1 MAFWSP
7 QSDSIDPNKF
17 GLLASPQACVGPAG
31 YEFIMGGVA
40 QAAAIEA
47 AEIVANK
54 SLLWSTIQFVNAG
67 FVNQS
72 IDIEVR
78 VLGGGRSISQVLV
91 TLTADG
97 TVLQAMS
104 AALGGRQGT
113 ERQFVRMPTLAAPED
128 CSIKTDLDH
137 NNDQDLI
144 AQFERRMAIEAPHKG
159 LGAMWIR
166 SKDALP
172 ITAGLLAITSD
183 FMLGLHPESFRGTS
197 LDNTFRVFSTHPTE
211 WILCVTQMSG
221 FRDGAAMGV
230 TQQFAQD
237 GQLLSVSSQTGLL
250 PRSENRR

>member
-1 MAFWSP
+1 VFWSP
-7 QSDSIDPNKF
+7 QLSLDNETVFK
-17 GLLASPQACVGPAG
+17 LVASPQACVGPAG
-31 YEFIMGGVA
+31 SEFIMGGVA

-47 AEIVANK
+47 AEIVSGK
-54 SLLWSTIQFVNAG
+54 PLLWSTIQFVNAG
-67 FVNQS
+67 LLNQS
-72 IDIEVR
+72 IDIEVEL
-78 VLGGGRSISQVLV
+78 LGGGRSISQVLV

-97 TVLQAMS
+97 TVLQTMS
-104 AALGGRQGT
+104 GALGGRQGT
-113 ERQFVRMPTLAAPED
+113 ERQFVSMPTVAAPED

-144 AQFERRMAIEAPHKG
+144 AQFERRIAIEAPDDG

-166 SKDALP
+166 SNDALP

-197 LDNTFRVFSTHPTE
+197 LDNTFRVFSTCPTE

-221 FRDGAAMGV
+221 FRDGAAIGV
-230 TQQFAQD
+230 THQFTQD

>member
-7 QSDSIDPNKF
+7 RSDSSKANKF

-31 YEFIMGGVA
+31 YGFIMGGVA

-47 AEIVANK
+47 AEIVADK
-54 SLLWSTIQFVNAG
+54 PLLWSTIQFVYPG
-67 FVNQS
+67 LLNQS
-72 IDIEVR
+72 IDIEVE
-78 VLGGGRSISQVLV
+78 VLGGGRSISQVLAM
-91 TLTADG
+91 LTADG
-97 TVLQAMS
+97 MVLQTMS

-113 ERQFVRMPTLAAPED
+113 ERSFVSIPKVAAPED
-128 CSIKTDLDH
+128 CPIKIDLDPES
-137 NNDQDLI
+137 NQDLI
-144 AQFERRMAIEAPHKG
+144 AQFERRMAIDEPDEG

-172 ITAGLLAITSD
+172 ISAGLLAITSD

-197 LDNTFRVFSTHPTE
+197 LDNTFRVFSTRPAE

-230 TQQFAQD
+230 THQFTQD
-237 GQLLSVSSQTGLL
+237 GRLLSVSSQTGLL
-250 PRSENRR
+250 PRSENGR

>member
-1 MAFWSP
+1 MFWSP
-7 QSDSIDPNKF
+7 QLSLDNKTVF
-17 GLLASPQACVGPAG
+17 KLVASPQACVGPAG
-31 YEFIMGGVA
+31 SEFIMGGVA

-47 AEIVANK
+47 AEIVSDK
-54 SLLWSTIQFVNAG
+54 PLLWSTIQFVNAG
-67 FVNQS
+67 LLNQS
-72 IDIEVR
+72 IDIEVE

-97 TVLQAMS
+97 TVLQTMS

-113 ERQFVRMPTLAAPED
+113 ERQFVSMPAVAAPEE

-144 AQFERRMAIEAPHKG
+144 AQFERRIAIEAPDDG

-166 SKDALP
+166 SNDALP
-172 ITAGLLAITSD
+172 MTAGLLAITSD

-221 FRDGAAMGV
+221 FRDGAAMGI
-230 TQQFAQD
+230 THQFAQD
-237 GQLLSVSSQTGLL
+237 GKLLSVSSQTGLL
-250 PRSENRR
+250 PRSANRR

>member
-7 QSDSIDPNKF
+7 QPPVKAERKF
-17 GLLASPQACVGPAG
+17 ELVASTQTCVGPAG

-47 AEIVANK
+47 AEIVSGK
-54 SLLWSTIQFVNAG
+54 PLLWSTIQFVNAG
-67 FVNQS
+67 LLNQS
-72 IDIEVR
+72 IDIEVEL
-78 VLGGGRSISQVLV
+78 LGGGRSISQVLV

-97 TVLQAMS
+97 TVLQTMS
-104 AALGGRQGT
+104 GALGGRQGT
-113 ERQFVRMPTLAAPED
+113 ERQFVSMPTVAAPED
-128 CSIKTDLDH
+128 SSIKTDLDH

-144 AQFERRMAIEAPHKG
+144 AQFERRIAIEAPHDG

-166 SKDALP
+166 SKDSHP
-172 ITAGLLAITSD
+172 ISAGLLAITSD

-197 LDNTFRVFSTHPTE
+197 LDNTFRVFSTVPTE

-230 TQQFAQD
+230 THQFTQD

-250 PRSENRR
+250 PRSDDRR

>member
-1 MAFWSP
+1 MFWSP
-7 QSDSIDPNKF
+7 QLSLNNENKF
-17 GLLASPQACVGPAG
+17 KLLASPQACVGPAG
-31 YEFIMGGVA
+31 HEFIMGGVA

-47 AEIVANK
+47 AEIVADK
-54 SLLWSTIQFVNAG
+54 PLLWSTIQFVNAG
-67 FVNQS
+67 LLNQS
-72 IDIEVR
+72 IDIEVE

-91 TLTADG
+91 TLMADG
-97 TVLQAMS
+97 TLLQTMS
-104 AALGGRQGT
+104 AALGGREGT
-113 ERQFVRMPTLAAPED
+113 ERQFVSMPTVVAPED
-128 CSIKTDLDH
+128 CPIRTDLDH

-144 AQFERRMAIEAPHKG
+144 AQFERRVPFEAPDEG

-166 SKDALP
+166 SKDGLP

-197 LDNTFRVFSTHPTE
+197 LDNTFRIFSKRPTE

-230 TQQFAQD
+230 THQFTQD

-250 PRSENRR
+250 PRSANRR

>member
-1 MAFWSP
+1 VFWSP
-7 QSDSIDPNKF
+7 QLSSNNETTFK
-17 GLLASPQACVGPAG
+17 LLASPQACVGPVG
-31 YEFIMGGVA
+31 FEFIMGGVA

-47 AEIVANK
+47 AEIVSGK
-54 SLLWSTIQFVNAG
+54 PLLWSTIQFVNAG
-67 FVNQS
+67 LLNQS
-72 IDIEVR
+72 IDIKVELLR
-78 VLGGGRSISQVLV
+78 GGLSISQVLV
-91 TLTADG
+91 TLTADD
-97 TVLQAMS
+97 TVLQTMS

-113 ERQFVRMPTLAAPED
+113 ERQFVSMPTVAAPED
-128 CSIKTDLDH
+128 CPIKTDLDH

-144 AQFERRMAIEAPHKG
+144 AQFERRIAIEAADDG

-166 SKDALP
+166 SNDALP

-197 LDNTFRVFSTHPTE
+197 LDNTFRVFSTRPTE

-230 TQQFAQD
+230 THQFTQD

>member
-7 QSDSIDPNKF
+7 QSGSSDPSNF

-47 AEIVANK
+47 AEIVTGK

-67 FVNQS
+67 LLNQS
-72 IDIEVR
+72 IEIDVEL
-78 VLGGGRSISQVLV
+78 LGGGRSISQILV

-97 TVLQAMS
+97 TVLQTMS

-113 ERQFVRMPTLAAPED
+113 KRQFVSIPMVAAPED

-144 AQFERRMAIEAPHKG
+144 AQFERRIAIEAPDDG

-166 SKDALP
+166 SNDALP

-197 LDNTFRVFSTHPTE
+197 LDNTFRVFSTRPTE

-221 FRDGAAMGV
+221 FRDGTAMGI
-230 TQQFAQD
+230 THQFTLE
-237 GQLLSVSSQTGLL
+237 GQLL
-250 PRSENRR
+250 

>member
-1 MAFWSP
+1 VFWSP
-7 QSDSIDPNKF
+7 QLSSNNETTFK
-17 GLLASPQACVGPAG
+17 LLASPQACVGPVG
-31 YEFIMGGVA
+31 FEFIMGGVA

-47 AEIVANK
+47 AEIVSGK
-54 SLLWSTIQFVNAG
+54 PLLWSTIQFVNAG
-67 FVNQS
+67 LLNQS
-72 IDIEVR
+72 IDIKVELLR
-78 VLGGGRSISQVLV
+78 GGLSISQVLV
-91 TLTADG
+91 TLTADD
-97 TVLQAMS
+97 TVLQTMS

-113 ERQFVRMPTLAAPED
+113 ERQFVSMPTVAAPED
-128 CSIKTDLDH
+128 CPIKTDLDH

-144 AQFERRMAIEAPHKG
+144 AQFERRIAIEAADDG

-166 SKDALP
+166 SNDALP

-197 LDNTFRVFSTHPTE
+197 LDITFRVFSTRPTE

-230 TQQFAQD
+230 THQFTQD

>member
-7 QSDSIDPNKF
+7 QTDSSDPNKF

-47 AEIVANK
+47 AEIVADK

-67 FVNQS
+67 LLNQS
-72 IDIEVR
+72 IEIEVEL
-78 VLGGGRSISQVLV
+78 LGGGRSISQVLA
-91 TLTADG
+91 TLTTDG
-97 TVLQAMS
+97 TVLQTMS

-113 ERQFVRMPTLAAPED
+113 ERQFVSMPRVAPPES
-128 CSIKTDLDH
+128 CSVKTDLDH
-137 NNDQDLI
+137 NNDEDLI
-144 AQFERRMAIEAPHKG
+144 AQFERRIAIEAPNEG

-166 SKDALP
+166 SNDSLP
-172 ITAGLLAITSD
+172 VSAGLLAITSD

-197 LDNTFRVFSTHPTE
+197 LDNTFRVFSTRPAE

-230 TQQFAQD
+230 THQFAQD

>member
-1 MAFWSP
+1 MFWSP
-7 QSDSIDPNKF
+7 QLSLDNKTVF
-17 GLLASPQACVGPAG
+17 KLVASPQACVGPAG
-31 YEFIMGGVA
+31 SEFIMGGVA

-47 AEIVANK
+47 AEIVSDK
-54 SLLWSTIQFVNAG
+54 PLLWSTIQFVNAG
-67 FVNQS
+67 LLNQS
-72 IDIEVR
+72 IDIEVE
-78 VLGGGRSISQVLV
+78 VLGGGRSVSQVLV

-97 TVLQAMS
+97 TVLQTMS

-113 ERQFVRMPTLAAPED
+113 ERQFVSMPRVAAPED
-128 CSIKTDLDH
+128 CPIRTDLDH

-144 AQFERRMAIEAPHKG
+144 AQFERRVPLEVPDEG

-166 SKDALP
+166 SNDALP

-197 LDNTFRVFSTHPTE
+197 LDNTFRVFSTCPTE

-221 FRDGAAMGV
+221 FRDGAAIGV
-230 TQQFAQD
+230 THQFTQD
-237 GQLLSVSSQTGLL
+237 GRLLSVSSQTGLL

>member
-1 MAFWSP
+1 MFWSP
-7 QSDSIDPNKF
+7 RLSLDNENAFK
-17 GLLASPQACVGPAG
+17 LVASPQACVGPAG
-31 YEFIMGGVA
+31 HEFIMGGVA
-40 QAAAIEA
+40 QAAAVEA
-47 AEIVANK
+47 AEIVSDK
-54 SLLWSTIQFVNAG
+54 PLLWSTIHFVNAG
-67 FVNQS
+67 LLNQS
-72 IDIEVR
+72 IDIEVE

-91 TLTADG
+91 RLTADD
-97 TVLQAMS
+97 TVLQTMS

-113 ERQFVRMPTLAAPED
+113 ERQFVSMPTVAPPED

-137 NNDQDLI
+137 NNDLDLI
-144 AQFERRMAIEAPHKG
+144 AQFERRVALEIPDEG

-166 SKDALP
+166 PKDALP
-172 ITAGLLAITSD
+172 ISAGLLAITSD

-197 LDNTFRVFSTHPTE
+197 LDNTFRVFSTCPTE

-230 TQQFAQD
+230 THQFTQD

>member
-7 QSDSIDPNKF
+7 QSDSGDPNKF
-17 GLLASPQACVGPAG
+17 ALTASTQACVGPAG

-47 AEIVANK
+47 AESVTDK
-54 SLLWSTIQFVNAG
+54 PLLWSTIQFVNAG
-67 FVNQS
+67 LLNQS
-72 IDIEVR
+72 IDIEVEA
-78 VLGGGRSISQVLV
+78 LGGGRSISQVLV
-91 TLTADG
+91 TLTTDG
-97 TVLQAMS
+97 TVLQTMS
-104 AALGGRQGT
+104 AALGGRQGQD
-113 ERQFVRMPTLAAPED
+113 RQFVSMPTVAPPEK

-144 AQFERRMAIEAPHKG
+144 AQFERRIAIEAPDDG

-166 SKDALP
+166 SKDALS
-172 ITAGLLAITSD
+172 ISAGLLAITSD

-197 LDNTFRVFSTHPTE
+197 LDNTFRVFSTRPTE

-230 TQQFAQD
+230 THQFTQD

>member
-1 MAFWSP
+1 MFWSP
-7 QSDSIDPNKF
+7 RLSLDNENAFK
-17 GLLASPQACVGPAG
+17 LVASPQACVGPAG
-31 YEFIMGGVA
+31 HEFIMGGVA
-40 QAAAIEA
+40 QAAAVEA
-47 AEIVANK
+47 AEIVSEK
-54 SLLWSTIQFVNAG
+54 PLLWSTIHFVNAG
-67 FVNQS
+67 LLNQS
-72 IDIEVR
+72 IDIEVE

-91 TLTADG
+91 RLTADG
-97 TVLQAMS
+97 TVLQTMS

-113 ERQFVRMPTLAAPED
+113 ERQFVTMPTVAAPEE

-137 NNDQDLI
+137 NNDLDLI
-144 AQFERRMAIEAPHKG
+144 AQFERRVALEVPDEG

-172 ITAGLLAITSD
+172 ISAGLLAITSD

-197 LDNTFRVFSTHPTE
+197 LDNTFRVFSTCPTE
-211 WILCVTQMSG
+211 WILCVTQMSD

-230 TQQFAQD
+230 THQFTQD

>member
-7 QSDSIDPNKF
+7 QSDSSDPSKL

-54 SLLWSTIQFVNAG
+54 PLLWSTIQFVNAG

-72 IDIEVR
+72 IDFEVE

-97 TVLQAMS
+97 TVLQTMS

-113 ERQFVRMPTLAAPED
+113 ERQFVSMPAVAAPED
-128 CSIKTDLDH
+128 CSTKTDLDH

-144 AQFERRMAIEAPHKG
+144 AQFERRMAIEAPYKG

-166 SKDALP
+166 PKDALP

-197 LDNTFRVFSTHPTE
+197 LDNTFRVFSTHPTK

-230 TQQFAQD
+230 THQFTED

>member
-7 QSDSIDPNKF
+7 QPDSSNAKRF
-17 GLLASPQACVGPAG
+17 KLVASTQACVGPVN

-47 AEIVANK
+47 AELVSGK
-54 SLLWSTIQFVNAG
+54 PLLWSTIQFVNAG
-67 FVNQS
+67 LLNQS
-72 IDIEVR
+72 IDIEVKL
-78 VLGGGRSISQVLV
+78 LGGGRSISQVLV

-97 TVLQAMS
+97 MILQTMS

-113 ERQFVRMPTLAAPED
+113 ERQFVSMPKAAAPED
-128 CSIKTDLDH
+128 CPVKIDLDH
-137 NNDQDLI
+137 ESDQDLI
-144 AQFERRMAIEAPHKG
+144 AQFERRMAIEAPHEG

-166 SKDALP
+166 SNEPSP

-197 LDNTFRVFSTHPTE
+197 LDNTFRVFSTCPTK

-230 TQQFAQD
+230 THQFTQG

-250 PRSENRR
+250 PRSENGR

>member
-1 MAFWSP
+1 MFWSP
-7 QSDSIDPNKF
+7 QLSLNNETKF
-17 GLLASPQACVGPAG
+17 KLLASPQACVGPAG
-31 YEFIMGGVA
+31 HEFIMGGVA

-47 AEIVANK
+47 AEIVSGK
-54 SLLWSTIQFVNAG
+54 PLLWSTIQFVNAG
-67 FVNQS
+67 FLNQS
-72 IDIEVR
+72 IEIEVEL
-78 VLGGGRSISQVLV
+78 LGGGRSISQVLV

-97 TVLQAMS
+97 TVLQTMS
-104 AALGGRQGT
+104 AALGGRHGAD
-113 ERQFVRMPTLAAPED
+113 RQFVSMPKVAVPED

-144 AQFERRMAIEAPHKG
+144 AQFERRIAIEAPDDG

-166 SKDALP
+166 SNDALP

-230 TQQFAQD
+230 THQFTQD

-250 PRSENRR
+250 PRSGNRR

>member
-1 MAFWSP
+1 MFWSP
-7 QSDSIDPNKF
+7 QLSLDNENAFK
-17 GLLASPQACVGPAG
+17 LVASPQACVGPAG

-47 AEIVANK
+47 AEIVADK
-54 SLLWSTIQFVNAG
+54 PLLWSTIQFVNAG
-67 FVNQS
+67 LLNQL
-72 IDIEVR
+72 IDIEVE

-91 TLTADG
+91 RLTVDG
-97 TVLQAMS
+97 TVLQTMS
-104 AALGGRQGT
+104 AALGGRQGAD
-113 ERQFVRMPTLAAPED
+113 RQFVSMPAVAAPKE
-128 CSIKTDLDH
+128 CPIKTDLDH
-137 NNDQDLI
+137 NNDLDLI
-144 AQFERRMAIEAPHKG
+144 AQFERRVAIEAPNDG

-166 SKDALP
+166 SNDALP

-197 LDNTFRVFSTHPTE
+197 LDNTFRVFSTRPTE

-230 TQQFAQD
+230 THQFTQD

-250 PRSENRR
+250 PRS

>member
-1 MAFWSP
+1 MFWSP
-7 QSDSIDPNKF
+7 QLSLDNENAFK
-17 GLLASPQACVGPAG
+17 LVASPQACVGPAG

-47 AEIVANK
+47 AEIVSDK
-54 SLLWSTIQFVNAG
+54 PLLWSTIQFVNARLL
-67 FVNQS
+67 NQS
-72 IDIEVR
+72 IDIEVE

-97 TVLQAMS
+97 TVLQTMS
-104 AALGGRQGT
+104 AALGGRQGV
-113 ERQFVRMPTLAAPED
+113 ERQFVSMPTVAAPEE

-137 NNDQDLI
+137 NSDQDLI
-144 AQFERRMAIEAPHKG
+144 AQFERRIAIEAPDDG

-166 SKDALP
+166 SNGGLP
-172 ITAGLLAITSD
+172 ISAGLLAITSD

-197 LDNTFRVFSTHPTE
+197 LDNTFRVFSTRPTE

-230 TQQFAQD
+230 THQFTQD

>member
-1 MAFWSP
+1 MFWSP
-7 QSDSIDPNKF
+7 QLSLDNKTVF
-17 GLLASPQACVGPAG
+17 KLVASPQACVGPAG
-31 YEFIMGGVA
+31 SEFIMGGVA

-47 AEIVANK
+47 AEIVADK
-54 SLLWSTIQFVNAG
+54 PLLWSTIQFVNAG
-67 FVNQS
+67 LLNQS
-72 IDIEVR
+72 IDIEVE

-97 TVLQAMS
+97 TVLQTMS

-113 ERQFVRMPTLAAPED
+113 ERQFVSMPRVAAPED
-128 CSIKTDLDH
+128 CPIRTDLDH

-144 AQFERRMAIEAPHKG
+144 AQFERRVAIEAPDKG

-166 SKDALP
+166 PKEALP
-172 ITAGLLAITSD
+172 ISAGLLAITSD

-197 LDNTFRVFSTHPTE
+197 LDNTFRVFSTRPTE

-230 TQQFAQD
+230 THQFTQD
-237 GQLLSVSSQTGLL
+237 GRLLSVSSQTGLL
-250 PRSENRR
+250 PRS

>member
-1 MAFWSP
+1 MFWSP
-7 QSDSIDPNKF
+7 QLSLDNKTVF
-17 GLLASPQACVGPAG
+17 KLVASPQACVGPAG
-31 YEFIMGGVA
+31 SEFIMGGVA

-47 AEIVANK
+47 AETVSDK
-54 SLLWSTIQFVNAG
+54 PLLWSTIQFVNAG
-67 FVNQS
+67 LLNQS
-72 IDIEVR
+72 IDIEVE

-91 TLTADG
+91 RLTVDG
-97 TVLQAMS
+97 TVLQTMS
-104 AALGGRQGT
+104 AALGGRQGAD
-113 ERQFVRMPTLAAPED
+113 RQFVSMPAVAAPED
-128 CSIKTDLDH
+128 CPIRTDLDH

-144 AQFERRMAIEAPHKG
+144 AQFERRIAIEAPDDG

-166 SKDALP
+166 SNDGLP

-197 LDNTFRVFSTHPTE
+197 LDNTFRIFSTRPTE

-230 TQQFAQD
+230 THQFTQD

>member
-7 QSDSIDPNKF
+7 QSGVSDPSNF

-40 QAAAIEA
+40 QAATIEA
-47 AEIVANK
+47 AEIVTGK

-67 FVNQS
+67 LLNQS
-72 IDIEVR
+72 IEIEVEL
-78 VLGGGRSISQVLV
+78 LGGGRSISQVLV
-91 TLTADG
+91 TLTSDG
-97 TVLQAMS
+97 TVLQTMS

-113 ERQFVRMPTLAAPED
+113 KRQFVSIPMVAAPED

-137 NNDQDLI
+137 NNNQDLI
-144 AQFERRMAIEAPHKG
+144 AQFERRIAIEAPDDG
-159 LGAMWIR
+159 LGATWIR
-166 SKDALP
+166 SNDALP

-197 LDNTFRVFSTHPTE
+197 LDNTFRVFSTRPTE

-221 FRDGAAMGV
+221 FRDGAAMGITHQF
-230 TQQFAQD
+230 TQE